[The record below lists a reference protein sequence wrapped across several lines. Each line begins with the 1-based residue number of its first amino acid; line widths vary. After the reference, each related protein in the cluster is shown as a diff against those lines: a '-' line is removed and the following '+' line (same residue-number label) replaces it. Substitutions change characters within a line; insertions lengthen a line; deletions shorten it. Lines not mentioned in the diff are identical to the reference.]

1 MNPIPG
7 MKPTTSGRA
16 FACLF
21 SHDKV
26 IGFAAEK
33 RVHYIQK
40 GELNMDLTTVALK
53 LMNMM
58 TRDKIKLTIVL
69 LIHSIYT
76 QFGLIYINTIKQCKI
91 ECSTGLTCSKEAQY

>member
-1 MNPIPG
+1 MMNPIPR

-21 SHDKV
+21 SHEKV

-33 RVHYIQK
+33 RGHYIQK
-40 GELNMDLTTVALK
+40 GELNMDLTTVVLK

-58 TRDKIKLTIVL
+58 KRDKIKLTIVL

-76 QFGLIYINTIKQCKI
+76 VWAYIHKHYKTV
-91 ECSTGLTCSKEAQY
+91 